1 MQEISYKEHS
11 LMNFHYQ
18 SILNL
23 FVRSQDKGQLLLEW
37 TALEMLFGIILG
49 L

>member
-1 MQEISYKEHS
+1 MQEISCKEHS

-23 FVRSQDKGQLLLEW
+23 FVRSQDNGQLLFEW
-37 TALEMLFGIILG
+37 TVLEIPFGTILG